1 MMIRTE
7 FMIENPIMP
16 SPDYALPPHLIS
28 ELLTGMRLR
37 GVHYRRVQTGPSF
50 GLGFDAKAGHGYF
63 YYLAVGS
70 ALLRTGDGSLHEL
83 SAGNAVFLP
92 HGQAHQWLS
101 GEDAQVQD
109 IETLAANLIG
119 NSVTEVDTC
128 PSASAVPSAIFFY
141 GCMEF
146 DLGGMRALG
155 QLMPDVMCVDA
166 DSDRYPGLIPI
177 LSSMKGEICS
187 RRVGFADILA
197 RLAEVVAAM
206 IVRGWIECGCD
217 NASGLAAALRD
228 PRLARAI
235 LALHRQPARDWKL
248 AELAD
253 ECHISRSVFA
263 ERFHATVGTPPLRYA
278 TELKMRL
285 ARQWLTYDRL
295 SIDTVA
301 ERLGYTS
308 QAAFSRAFKR
318 VMGLAPG
325 SSRGAH

>member
-1 MMIRTE
+1 MTTA
-7 FMIENPIMP
+7 
-16 SPDYALPPHLIS
+16 YALAPHLIS

-37 GVHYRRVQTGPSF
+37 GVRYKRVQTGPSF
-50 GLGFDAKAGHGYF
+50 GLSFAAKAGHGYF
-63 YYLAVGS
+63 HYLAVGS
-70 ALLRTGDGSLHEL
+70 ALLRTDDGTLHEV

-101 GEDAQVQD
+101 TEDAHAQD
-109 IETLAANLIG
+109 IEALETTLIG

-128 PSASAVPSAIFFY
+128 PSTSTVPSAIFFY

-155 QLMPDVMCVDA
+155 QLMPNVMCVNA

-187 RRVGFADILA
+187 RRVGYADILA
-197 RLAEVVAAM
+197 RLAEVVATM

-217 NASGLAAALRD
+217 NASGMAGALRD

-263 ERFHATVGTPPLRYA
+263 KRFHATVGTPPLRYA

-295 SIDTVA
+295 SIDSVA
-301 ERLGYTS
+301 ERLGYSS

-318 VMGLAPG
+318 VTGLPPG
-325 SSRGAH
+325 SSRSAD